1 MAAKNDTRAKIRIR
15 GTVQGVGFRYFVLQR
30 AQECRL
36 KGYTMNL
43 PTGEVEVVVEG
54 DKVFIEDLYK
64 AVQRGPSKAKVTE
77 ATIQWEE
84 PKGSFRTFEIKR

>member
-1 MAAKNDTRAKIRIR
+1 MASKNQTRAKIRVR
-15 GTVQGVGFRYFVLQR
+15 GAVQGVGFRYFVLQR

-36 KGYTMNL
+36 TGYTMNL
-43 PTGEVEVVVEG
+43 PSGEVEVVVEG

-64 AVQRGPSKAKVTE
+64 AVQRGPSKARVVE

-84 PKGSFRTFEIKR
+84 AKGNFRTFEIKR